1 MNISRTVLIL
11 MASWLLPLGVFA
23 ADQVDSQM
31 HSDVSQK
38 VQRDHE
44 QDLKAG
50 KIGSHSGRSP
60 ASAQTAAAMTSPAAG
75 GTSGTIA
82 HPAQVQQL
90 QKKAATPPPKVT
102 KPVTLSH

>member
-1 MNISRTVLIL
+1 MNISRTLLIL
-11 MASWLLPLGVFA
+11 MTAWLIPVGVFA

-31 HSDVSQK
+31 HNEVSQK
-38 VQRDHE
+38 VQNDHE
-44 QDLKAG
+44 QDLKSG
-50 KIGSHSGRSP
+50 KIGAHSNRNP
-60 ASAQTAAAMTSPAAG
+60 ASAQGSINSAATG

-102 KPVTLSH
+102 KPVTH